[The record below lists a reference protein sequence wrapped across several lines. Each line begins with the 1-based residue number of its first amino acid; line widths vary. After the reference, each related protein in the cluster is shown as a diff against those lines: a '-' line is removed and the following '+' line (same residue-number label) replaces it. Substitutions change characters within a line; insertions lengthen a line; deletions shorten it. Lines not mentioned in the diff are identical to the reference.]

1 MMEVNNMDESIGD
14 DIDRKNAI
22 LNKVYVI
29 GIVVF
34 AVVSIGLLVAMVA
47 R

>member
-1 MMEVNNMDESIGD
+1 MDESIGD

-22 LNKVYVI
+22 LNEVYVI

-34 AVVSIGLLVAMVA
+34 AVVTAGLIVAMVA

>member
-1 MMEVNNMDESIGD
+1 MIEVNNMDESIVD

-34 AVVSIGLLVAMVA
+34 AVVTAGLIVAMVA

>member
-1 MMEVNNMDESIGD
+1 MGESIGD

-22 LNKVYVI
+22 LNKAYVI
-29 GIVVF
+29 GIAVF
-34 AVVSIGLLVAMVA
+34 AAVTVGLLVAMVA